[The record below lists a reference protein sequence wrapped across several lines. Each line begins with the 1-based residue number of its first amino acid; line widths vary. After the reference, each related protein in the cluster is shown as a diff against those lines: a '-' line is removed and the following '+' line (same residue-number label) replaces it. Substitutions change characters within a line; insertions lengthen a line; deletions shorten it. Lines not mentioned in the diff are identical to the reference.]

1 MIPGLGSSV
10 PPPLLDTSYV
20 DDVVRVEEADT
31 VRACHRLARHR
42 FLFGGSTGTVVSGAT
57 SRLTRNGARGVTA
70 VAIAPDLGERYL
82 DIIYQSNWVEDLYGP
97 DVLNSADLSTAHRP
111 G

>member
-1 MIPGLGSSV
+1 LKLAV
-10 PPPLLDTSYV
+10 QYWTSRGFAVV
-20 DDVVRVEEADT
+20 DVNY
-31 VRACHRLARHR
+31 
-42 FLFGGSTGTVVSGAT
+42 GGSTGYGREYRE
-57 SRLTRNGARGVTA
+57 RLNGNWGIVDVDDCTA
-70 VAIAPDLGERYL
+70 GHLAAADLGRPGERYL